1 MREVLVKTEEFKDSP
16 VGRIP
21 KDWSCLTINDCLR
34 EGIIIDV
41 QDGNHGEA
49 HPKTDDFVTEG
60 IPFVMAKDLVN
71 GQINIADCHKI
82 TWHQYQSL
90 RIGFAHPRDILLSH
104 KGTIGLT
111 AIVPNSLPDVMLT
124 PQVTY
129 YRVAEG
135 KQLLGKFLFWFFQS
149 PLFQHK
155 LQILSAQSTRSYIG
169 ITLQKTLL
177 ILIPHIDEQKNIA
190 EILDTVDEAIAR
202 TSSLIT
208 KLKQTKAGLLQDLLT
223 RGLDE
228 DGKLRD
234 PEAHPEQ
241 FKDLALGRIPQKW
254 TVKEFGEYIAHL
266 DSGWSPICEAEP
278 VANGEWGVL
287 KTTAVVWSGY
297 NPSESK
303 KLPSN
308 LEPRYSAVVETDDIL
323 ITRKGP
329 RERVGVVVHIP
340 STPANLMMPDTVFR
354 VRLKESSPLLPAFIP
369 LTLGSIAVQ
378 QDWNRKKVGL
388 AEAQVDINYGIV
400 RETIIY
406 IPPKSEQKYI
416 IQILNTYDT
425 RIRTEEAYLNKLK
438 LQKQGLMQDL
448 LTGKVRLNSIK

>member
-1 MREVLVKTEEFKDSP
+1 MREVLVKNEEFKDSP
-16 VGRIP
+16 LGRIP
-21 KDWSCLTINDCLR
+21 KDWQVDKLVSRASVFGGKRLPLGHSYSDNPTKFRYLR
-34 EGIIIDV
+34 V
-41 QDGNHGEA
+41 V
-49 HPKTDDFVTEG
+49 DFFE
-60 IPFVMAKDLVN
+60 
-71 GQINIADCHKI
+71 
-82 TWHQYQSL
+82 
-90 RIGFAHPRDILLSH
+90 RDIDFEALEFLKPSTFKAIERYEIH
-104 KGTIGLT
+104 KGNLFISIAGSLGYVGVFGTKYQEQRTILT
-111 AIVPNSLPDVMLT
+111 ENAARIVLHDDSLPEFVAYQMNNSVVQKQIEAEKGTGGGVPKLALFRIENLLLT
-124 PQVTY
+124 FPPREEQEKI
-129 YRVAEG
+129 VAI
-135 KQLLGKFLFWFFQS
+135 
-149 PLFQHK
+149 
-155 LQILSAQSTRSYIG
+155 LQ
-169 ITLQKTLL
+169 TL
-177 ILIPHIDEQKNIA
+177 
-190 EILDTVDEAIAR
+190 DEAIAC
-202 TSSLIT
+202 TSSLII

-228 DGKLRD
+228 NGKLRD
-234 PEAHPEQ
+234 PQAHPEQ

-308 LEPRYSAVVETDDIL
+308 LEPRYSSVVETDDIL

-369 LTLGSIAVQ
+369 LTLGSVSVQ

-425 RIRTEEAYLNKLK
+425 RIRTEETYLNKLK

-448 LTGKVRLNSIK
+448 LTGKVRVNTIK

>member
-1 MREVLVKTEEFKDSP
+1 MHEVLVKNEEFKDSP
-16 VGRIP
+16 LGNIPKNWEISTIGEKAFISSGTTPSRSVATYWQNGRISWV
-21 KDWSCLTINDCLR
+21 KTGEVNYTLIQNTEEKVTQKALYETSLTLYPV
-34 EGIIIDV
+34 GTV
-41 QDGNHGEA
+41 
-49 HPKTDDFVTEG
+49 
-60 IPFVMAKDLVN
+60 LVAMY
-71 GQINIADCHKI
+71 G
-82 TWHQYQSL
+82 
-90 RIGFAHPRDILLSH
+90 
-104 KGTIGLT
+104 
-111 AIVPNSLPDVMLT
+111 
-124 PQVTY
+124 
-129 YRVAEG
+129 
-135 KQLLGKFLFWFFQS
+135 
-149 PLFQHK
+149 
-155 LQILSAQSTRSYIG
+155 
-169 ITLQKTLL
+169 
-177 ILIPHIDEQKNIA
+177 
-190 EILDTVDEAIAR
+190 
-202 TSSLIT
+202 
-208 KLKQTKAGLLQDLLT
+208 
-223 RGLDE
+223 
-228 DGKLRD
+228 
-234 PEAHPEQ
+234 Q

>member
-1 MREVLVKTEEFKDSP
+1 MHEVLVKNEEFKDSP
-16 VGRIP
+16 LGNIPKNWEISTIGEKAFISSGTTPSRSVATYWQNGRISWVKTGEVNYTLIQNTEEKVTQKALYETSLTLYPVGTVLVAMYGQGLTRGKVGILGIEATTNQACAAIIP
-21 KDWSCLTINDCLR
+21 KDEN
-34 EGIIIDV
+34 
-41 QDGNHGEA
+41 
-49 HPKTDDFVTEG
+49 
-60 IPFVMAKDLVN
+60 
-71 GQINIADCHKI
+71 
-82 TWHQYQSL
+82 
-90 RIGFAHPRDILLSH
+90 
-104 KGTIGLT
+104 
-111 AIVPNSLPDVMLT
+111 
-124 PQVTY
+124 
-129 YRVAEG
+129 
-135 KQLLGKFLFWFFQS
+135 
-149 PLFQHK
+149 
-155 LQILSAQSTRSYIG
+155 
-169 ITLQKTLL
+169 
-177 ILIPHIDEQKNIA
+177 LIPSYLFHYLSYHYQDIRSISHGSNQSNLSESLIASFRIRLPPREEQKKIA
-190 EILDTVDEAIAR
+190 EILDTVDDAIAC
-202 TSSLIT
+202 TSSLII

-228 DGKLRD
+228 NGKLRD

-308 LEPRYSAVVETDDIL
+308 LEPRYSSVVETDDIL

-369 LTLGSIAVQ
+369 LTLGSVAVQ

-416 IQILNTYDT
+416 IQILNTYNT

>member
-1 MREVLVKTEEFKDSP
+1 MREVLIKTEEFKDSP
-16 VGRIP
+16 LGNIP
-21 KDWSCLTINDCLR
+21 KDWDVVTLGLLFQIQAGATPLRTKHQSYFAGGTIPWIKTMDLN
-34 EGIIIDV
+34 EGWILDSDEKITEVALKECSV
-41 QDGNHGEA
+41 QMLP
-49 HPKTDDFVTEG
+49 PKTVLIAMYGGWEQIGRTGILKYPATTNQAISSLVKISSLVESEFVIRALQHGRIRWKGLAASTRKDPNITKDDVVNFL
-60 IPFVMAKDLVN
+60 IPL
-71 GQINIADCHKI
+71 
-82 TWHQYQSL
+82 
-90 RIGFAHPRDILLSH
+90 P
-104 KGTIGLT
+104 
-111 AIVPNSLPDVMLT
+111 SLP
-124 PQVTY
+124 
-129 YRVAEG
+129 
-135 KQLLGKFLFWFFQS
+135 
-149 PLFQHK
+149 
-155 LQILSAQSTRSYIG
+155 
-169 ITLQKTLL
+169 
-177 ILIPHIDEQKNIA
+177 EQRHIA

-202 TSSLIT
+202 TSSLII

-228 DGKLRD
+228 NGKLRD

-308 LEPRYSAVVETDDIL
+308 LEPRYSSVVETDDIL

-369 LTLGSIAVQ
+369 LTLGSVAVQ

-448 LTGKVRLNSIK
+448 LTGKVRVSTIR

>member
-1 MREVLVKTEEFKDSP
+1 MREVLVKNEEFKDSP

-21 KDWSCLTINDCLR
+21 TDWEVKTLGDCAFITKLAGFEYTNYFDYFQQGEVIALR
-34 EGIIIDV
+34 VLNIRNGALDLSVV
-41 QDGNHGEA
+41 QS
-49 HPKTDDFVTEG
+49 
-60 IPFVMAKDLVN
+60 IPRKVSKQLSRSALSKGDLV
-71 GQINIADCHKI
+71 IS
-82 TWHQYQSL
+82 YV
-90 RIGFAHPRDILLSH
+90 
-104 KGTIGLT
+104 GTIGEVALIEEDERFHLAPNVAKISPNLAIITSRFLLT
-111 AIVPNSLPDVMLT
+111 
-124 PQVTY
+124 
-129 YRVAEG
+129 
-135 KQLLGKFLFWFFQS
+135 
-149 PLFQHK
+149 
-155 LQILSAQSTRSYIG
+155 QILSQAVQKRLLDLSTLTSQPALSMSRLRQLTIALPSFS
-169 ITLQKTLL
+169 
-177 ILIPHIDEQKNIA
+177 EQRRIA

-202 TSSLIT
+202 TSSLII

-228 DGKLRD
+228 NGKLRD
-234 PEAHPEQ
+234 PQAHPEQ
-241 FKDLALGRIPQKW
+241 FKDLALGRIPQEW
-254 TVKEFGEYIAHL
+254 TVKEFGEYVAHL

-369 LTLGSIAVQ
+369 LTLGSVAVQ

-425 RIRTEEAYLNKLK
+425 RIRTEETYLNKLK

-448 LTGKVRLNSIK
+448 LTGKVRVKNL